1 MQIDKRHNGLFLKM
15 GHISRIKMQ
24 SMLKIIALKCVINID
39 QYKDS
44 SWSIDVELSLF
55 FLILF

>member
-15 GHISRIKMQ
+15 GH
-24 SMLKIIALKCVINID
+24 KIIALKCVINID